1 MTLYEIDRE
10 MALALSESID
20 LETGEILDE
29 EMAERFEQLSLDR
42 DDKIENICCFIKN
55 LRAEAEALKAEK
67 MAFAAR
73 QKSAENKA
81 ESLTKY
87 LSSILNG
94 EKFDSV
100 KAKVS
105 WRKSEAVQI
114 DDISALPAEYVSY
127 TPAADKAEIKK
138 ALKAGKEIAGAT
150 LVTNQNMVIK

>member
-20 LETGEILDE
+20 LETGEILDKD
-29 EMAERFEQLSLDR
+29 MAERFEQLSLDR

-81 ESLTKY
+81 ESLAKY